1 MWNGLQ
7 QRQLQPK
14 KSTHFWPGLPV
25 KRPFPEAS
33 TSASPAFFLVTLLKA
48 GVDCKVGPRPR
59 SSLFSTC
66 GVLFWE
72 NCYIILGANSS
83 YPSCTCHRA
92 PESNSCLTT
101 IPSLVSDTK
110 LNSDPLQSLKPR
122 NIFQLL
128 LVQRLSVP
136 NRPCLQHRSLKG
148 GHVWQFSHPPTD
160 STDSLWLPFG
170 IPPGSL
176 SRRPGL
182 HIAPILLSCQLCTR
196 VSHSQECLT
205 CACAEVEPES
215 LTPALKKN

>member
-1 MWNGLQ
+1 MSKLLYHPWHKQLLSQLHLLQ
-7 QRQLQPK
+7 GSR
-14 KSTHFWPGLPV
+14 V
-25 KRPFPEAS
+25 A
-33 TSASPAFFLVTLLKA
+33 
-48 GVDCKVGPRPR
+48 
-59 SSLFSTC
+59 
-66 GVLFWE
+66 
-72 NCYIILGANSS
+72 
-83 YPSCTCHRA
+83 
-92 PESNSCLTT
+92 SCLTAF
-101 IPSLVSDTK
+101 PSLVSDTQ
-110 LNSDPLQSLKPR
+110 LNSAPLQSLKPR

-215 LTPALKKN
+215 LTPALKKIKWRDFLRFAVMTRIHDRQTFTGAQHPAFSISIHTKHGGWSIYPPLYDFISWDVTAETVLKPFLVPL